1 MKTLTL
7 EEIQKI
13 HGDKPFKRVVTY
25 DEAVRQ
31 QDIKKQT
38 AGNQFEE
45 PKKTGVLGFLQRA
58 TDTVFG
64 GGKLAEGLGQSL
76 AAPTVQKQLSEAES
90 VMSDTLLAITKQ
102 INKRKGEGA
111 DTARL
116 EKART
121 TLMEDMGITRDAQDD
136 FVKSLVTNKEVIGS
150 SLRLATSAAL
160 PSIGGGTLSAGTG
173 TLVRGGTLS
182 GGIAGL
188 TGARGAVGLLNGAA
202 RGALSGAITG
212 GIGGA
217 SIGAGYG
224 LEANKD
230 ASGIAKS
237 ALVGGV
243 GGAVTGGVIGGAF
256 GAVTGKMN
264 YNKSQQNILDSVTP
278 NTKDLTPTQYK
289 KLLAQ
294 GRITP
299 KTTSN
304 PAQYVLSENEKATA
318 IKFADTVTKDPVQ
331 TSINMNNK
339 IASLDDDVGAFLKKN
354 NGTFN
359 NGELKNHISSF
370 IADIDDITVDEARLT
385 ATKQRMVDNFVDGLK
400 KNDQVSLWSARKEF
414 DQTIEKAF
422 SGSPTLQNKL
432 KVGFRNA
439 VQDYIANRT
448 PDTTYKGYMKDMS
461 NLYNLRDTVMT
472 KAVKERAQSTIGLW
486 IKQNPLK
493 ASAVGLT
500 LAGVGGYFLRGLVP
514 GGDSS
519 GG

>member
-13 HGDKPFKRVVTY
+13 HGNQPFKRVVSY
-25 DEAVRQ
+25 EQAVRQ
-31 QDIKKQT
+31 GEIKEQV

-45 PKKTGVLGFLQRA
+45 PKKKGVIGFLQRA

-64 GGKLAEGLGQSL
+64 GGKLAEGIGQSL
-76 AAPTVQKQLSEAES
+76 AAPEVQKNLSEAEKG
-90 VMSDTLLAITKQ
+90 MSDTLLAITKQ
-102 INKRKGEGA
+102 INMRKGEGA
-111 DTARL
+111 DTSRL
-116 EKART
+116 ENARM
-121 TLMEDMGITRDAQDD
+121 TLMEDMGIARDAQDD
-136 FVKSLVTNKEVIGS
+136 FIKSLVTDKEVMGS
-150 SLRLATSAAL
+150 SLRLATSAVL
-160 PSIGGGTLSAGTG
+160 PSVGKSVAG
-173 TLVRGGTLS
+173 
-182 GGIAGL
+182 A
-188 TGARGAVGLLNGAA
+188 TGATEAIGMTQGAI
-202 RGALSGAITG
+202 RGALSGVITG

-217 SIGAGYG
+217 SYGAGYG

-243 GGAVTGGVIGGAF
+243 GGAVTGGIVGGAF
-256 GAVTGKMN
+256 GAVTGKIN
-264 YNKSQQNILDSVTP
+264 YTKSQQGILDAVTP

-289 KLLAQ
+289 ELLAQ
-294 GRITP
+294 GKIEP

-304 PAQYVLSENEKATA
+304 PARYVLSENEKNTA
-318 IKFADTVTKDPVQ
+318 IKFADTITKDPVQ
-331 TSINMNNK
+331 TTVNMNNK
-339 IASLDDDVGAFLKKN
+339 IASLDKQVGDFLEKN

-359 NGELKNHISSF
+359 GGELRNHIASSL
-370 IADIDDITVDEARLT
+370 DDVTDITVDEARLIS
-385 ATKQRMVDNFVDGLK
+385 TKQKMIDNFVKGLK
-400 KNDQVSLWSARKEF
+400 KNDMKSLWSARKEF

-439 VQDYIANRT
+439 VQEYIANRT
-448 PDTTYKGYMKDMS
+448 PNSTYKGYMKDMTS
-461 NLYNLRDTVMT
+461 LYNLRDTVMT
-472 KAVKERAQSTIGLW
+472 KAVKERAQSVVGQW

-500 LAGVGGYFLRGLVP
+500 AAGVGGYFLRGLVP